1 MVEEK
6 SLMTKKSRSRR
17 LWRQAGGVTRSS
29 MLFTATSKD
38 ANDTSTPLSP
48 HAAQATQATQAM
60 QATQATQAAQATPL
74 MAGQPATQTP
84 LSMGQPATQTPTI
97 GQMGANTGLTN
108 SGNEAEQALL
118 RTSPKITLSGCEGA
132 A

>member
-6 SLMTKKSRSRR
+6 SLMTKKSMSRR
-17 LWRQAGGVTRSS
+17 LWRQAGGVTHSS

-38 ANDTSTPLSP
+38 ASDTSTPLSP
-48 HAAQATQATQAM
+48 HAAQATQATQA
-60 QATQATQAAQATPL
+60 TPL
-74 MAGQPATQTP
+74 MAGQPATQIP
-84 LSMGQPATQTPTI
+84 LSMGQSATQTPLA
-97 GQMGANTGLTN
+97 GQMGANTGLTG

>member
-38 ANDTSTPLSP
+38 ASDTSTPLSP
-48 HAAQATQATQAM
+48 HATQATQATQATH
-60 QATQATQAAQATPL
+60 ATQATQATPL
-74 MAGQPATQTP
+74 MTGQPATQTP

-97 GQMGANTGLTN
+97 GQIGANTGLTN

>member
-38 ANDTSTPLSP
+38 ASDTSTPLSP

-60 QATQATQAAQATPL
+60 QATQATQATPL
-74 MAGQPATQTP
+74 MAGQPATQIP
-84 LSMGQPATQTPTI
+84 LSMGQSATQTPLA
-97 GQMGANTGLTN
+97 GQMGANTGLTG

>member
-1 MVEEK
+1 MAEEK

-38 ANDTSTPLSP
+38 ASDTSTPLSP
-48 HAAQATQATQAM
+48 HAAQATQAM
-60 QATQATQAAQATPL
+60 QATQATPL

-84 LSMGQPATQTPTI
+84 LSMGQPTTQTPLA

>member
-38 ANDTSTPLSP
+38 ASDTSTPLSP
-48 HAAQATQATQAM
+48 HAAQATQATQA
-60 QATQATQAAQATPL
+60 TPL

-84 LSMGQPATQTPTI
+84 LA

-118 RTSPKITLSGCEGA
+118 RTSPKITLSGCEGVA
-132 A
+132 

>member
-38 ANDTSTPLSP
+38 ASDTSTPLSP
-48 HAAQATQATQAM
+48 HAAQATQAMQAM
-60 QATQATQAAQATPL
+60 QAMQATPL
-74 MAGQPATQTP
+74 MAGQPATQIP
-84 LSMGQPATQTPTI
+84 LSMGQPTTQTPTI

-108 SGNEAEQALL
+108 SGNEAEQVLL

>member
-17 LWRQAGGVTRSS
+17 LWRQAGGVTHSS
-29 MLFTATSKD
+29 MLFMATSKD
-38 ANDTSTPLSP
+38 ASDTSTPLSP
-48 HAAQATQATQAM
+48 HAAQATQATQA
-60 QATQATQAAQATPL
+60 TPL
-74 MAGQPATQTP
+74 MAGQPATQIP
-84 LSMGQPATQTPTI
+84 LSMGQSATQTPLA
-97 GQMGANTGLTN
+97 GQMGANTGLTG

-118 RTSPKITLSGCEGA
+118 RTSPKITLRGCEGA

>member
-6 SLMTKKSRSRR
+6 SLMTKKSMSRR
-17 LWRQAGGVTRSS
+17 LWRQAGGVTHSS

-48 HAAQATQATQAM
+48 
-60 QATQATQAAQATPL
+60 L
-74 MAGQPATQTP
+74 MAGQPATQATP
-84 LSMGQPATQTPTI
+84 LMAGQPATQTPTI
-97 GQMGANTGLTN
+97 GQMGANTGLTG

>member
-1 MVEEK
+1 
-6 SLMTKKSRSRR
+6 MTKKSRSRR

-38 ANDTSTPLSP
+38 ASDTSTPLSP
-48 HAAQATQATQAM
+48 HATQAMQVAQATQAM
-60 QATQATQAAQATPL
+60 QATQATPL
-74 MAGQPATQTP
+74 MAGQPATQASP
-84 LSMGQPATQTPTI
+84 SMGQPTTQTPLA

-132 A
+132 V

>member
-38 ANDTSTPLSP
+38 ASDTSTPLSP
-48 HAAQATQATQAM
+48 HAAQATQAM
-60 QATQATQAAQATPL
+60 QATQATPL
-74 MAGQPATQTP
+74 MAGQPATQASP
-84 LSMGQPATQTPTI
+84 SMGQPTTQTPLA

-108 SGNEAEQALL
+108 SGNEAEQVLL

-132 A
+132 V

>member
-38 ANDTSTPLSP
+38 ASDTPTPLSP
-48 HAAQATQATQAM
+48 QATQAM
-60 QATQATQAAQATPL
+60 QVAQATQATPL

-84 LSMGQPATQTPTI
+84 LSMGQPTTQTPLA

>member
-1 MVEEK
+1 
-6 SLMTKKSRSRR
+6 MTKKSRSRR

-38 ANDTSTPLSP
+38 ASDTSTPLSP
-48 HAAQATQATQAM
+48 HAT
-60 QATQATQAAQATPL
+60 QATPL

-84 LSMGQPATQTPTI
+84 LSMGQPTTQTPLA

>member
-6 SLMTKKSRSRR
+6 SLMTKKSMSRR
-17 LWRQAGGVTRSS
+17 LWRQAGGVTHSS

-38 ANDTSTPLSP
+38 ASDTSTPLSP
-48 HAAQATQATQAM
+48 HAAQAM
-60 QATQATQAAQATPL
+60 QATQATQAMQATPL
-74 MAGQPATQTP
+74 MAGQPATQIP
-84 LSMGQPATQTPTI
+84 LSMGQSATQTPLA
-97 GQMGANTGLTN
+97 GQMGANTGLTG

>member
-38 ANDTSTPLSP
+38 ASDTSTPLSP
-48 HAAQATQATQAM
+48 HAAQATQAM
-60 QATQATQAAQATPL
+60 QATPL

-84 LSMGQPATQTPTI
+84 LSMGQPTTQTPTI

>member
-17 LWRQAGGVTRSS
+17 LWQQAGGVTRSS

-48 HAAQATQATQAM
+48 HAAQATQATQTAQAM
-60 QATQATQAAQATPL
+60 QATQATPL
-74 MAGQPATQTP
+74 MA
-84 LSMGQPATQTPTI
+84 GQPATQTPTI

>member
-1 MVEEK
+1 
-6 SLMTKKSRSRR
+6 MTKKSRSRR

-38 ANDTSTPLSP
+38 ASDTSTPLSP
-48 HAAQATQATQAM
+48 HAAQAMQATQATQAM
-60 QATQATQAAQATPL
+60 QATQATQAMQATPL

-84 LSMGQPATQTPTI
+84 LSMGQPTTQTPLA

>member
-1 MVEEK
+1 MAEEK
-6 SLMTKKSRSRR
+6 SLMTKKSMSRR
-17 LWRQAGGVTRSS
+17 LWRQAGGVMRSS

-38 ANDTSTPLSP
+38 ASDMSTPLSP
-48 HAAQATQATQAM
+48 HTAQAT
-60 QATQATQAAQATPL
+60 QATPL
-74 MAGQPATQTP
+74 MAGQPATQIP
-84 LSMGQPATQTPTI
+84 LSMGQSATQTPLA
-97 GQMGANTGLTN
+97 GQMGANTGLTG

>member
-38 ANDTSTPLSP
+38 ASDTSTPLSP

-60 QATQATQAAQATPL
+60 QATPL

-84 LSMGQPATQTPTI
+84 LSMGQPTTQTPTI

>member
-38 ANDTSTPLSP
+38 ASDTPTPLSP
-48 HAAQATQATQAM
+48 QATQAM
-60 QATQATQAAQATPL
+60 QVAQATQATPL
-74 MAGQPATQTP
+74 MAGQPATQIP
-84 LSMGQPATQTPTI
+84 LSMGQPTTQTPTI

>member
-17 LWRQAGGVTRSS
+17 LWRQAGGVTHSS

-48 HAAQATQATQAM
+48 LMAGQPAT
-60 QATQATQAAQATPL
+60 QATPL
-74 MAGQPATQTP
+74 MAGQPATQATP
-84 LSMGQPATQTPTI
+84 LMAGQPATQTPTI
-97 GQMGANTGLTN
+97 GQMGANTGLTG